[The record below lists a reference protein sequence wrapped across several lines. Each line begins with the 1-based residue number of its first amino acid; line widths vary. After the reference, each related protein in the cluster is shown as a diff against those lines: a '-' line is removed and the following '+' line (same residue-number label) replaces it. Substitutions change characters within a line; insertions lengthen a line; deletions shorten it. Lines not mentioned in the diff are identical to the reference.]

1 MEVFYRVPYELVLE
15 NSECCEMQKESV
27 LSEQKVVSAAIIHG
41 KG

>member
-1 MEVFYRVPYELVLE
+1 MEVLYWVPYELALE

-27 LSEQKVVSAAIIHG
+27 LSGQRVVSAAIIYG